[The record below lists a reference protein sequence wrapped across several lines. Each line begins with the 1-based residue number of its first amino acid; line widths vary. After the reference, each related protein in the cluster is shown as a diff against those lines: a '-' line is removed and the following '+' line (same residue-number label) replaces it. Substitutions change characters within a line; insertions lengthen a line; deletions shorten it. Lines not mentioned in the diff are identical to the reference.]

1 MTEERSKADRTR
13 RPQRPDPRSALL
25 VVVCAIAVVVLGLAW
40 SLASP
45 AGGSPDDDF
54 HLASIWCATGDTGV
68 CRRTGV
74 EVRPRVE
81 RVLVLP
87 ALGPGLVC
95 FALQPERSAACQDE
109 APHDGGLE
117 PSRAND
123 GLYPGGFY
131 RFMSLF
137 ATRNVDR
144 SVLVMRMVS
153 WALSIALLLVAW
165 LLARPALRA
174 PLALAA
180 LTSLVPLGVY
190 LFASNNPSGVAVA
203 GIAAYWV
210 TALTFLEGEG
220 ERSTAR
226 KLALVGVMLA
236 GVVVALVSRSDA
248 GLYVAVASV
257 AAWLSAGGHR
267 VAFRRRS
274 LVLAAI
280 ACVGIAATLAGRE
293 NEHWAGE
300 LGTNEQ
306 QARTAAV
313 FEAILDL
320 PNRALG
326 ALGLGPL
333 GALDT
338 PMPAI
343 VAALM
348 LLAFGGALLVGVA
361 AATREKWLA
370 LAAVSGVL
378 VALPVL
384 VVSAGENVQPRYLLP
399 LLPVLL
405 GTALVSRPVDPPVRF
420 GRGQALLLVSAV
432 VVAHGAALHRTIR
445 RYVTGVDQGGP
456 DLGASVEWWWGRG
469 PGPTA
474 TWVLGALAFA
484 VVGACVYRLL
494 VTSKEEPASGS
505 RSTALR

>member
-1 MTEERSKADRTR
+1 MTEERSNADR

-25 VVVCAIAVVVLGLAW
+25 VVVCAIALVVVGLAW

-54 HLASIWCATGDTGV
+54 HLASIWCATGDSGV

-74 EVRPRVE
+74 EVEEGIE

-87 ALGPGLVC
+87 SLGPGLVC
-95 FALQPERSAACQDE
+95 FALDPERSAACQDE
-109 APHDGGLE
+109 AAHDGGLE

-123 GLYPGGFY
+123 GLYPRGFY
-131 RFMSLF
+131 ALMSLF

-153 WALSIALLLVAW
+153 WVLSLALLLSAW

-174 PLALAA
+174 PFALAA
-180 LTSLVPLGVY
+180 LTTLVPLGVY

-210 TALTFLEGEG
+210 AALTFLEGG
-220 ERSTAR
+220 VGGSTAR
-226 KLALVGVMLA
+226 KLAVVGVMLA

-248 GLYVAVASV
+248 GLYLAVASV
-257 AAWLSAGGHR
+257 AAWLSVGGHR
-267 VAFRRRS
+267 MAFRRRS

-280 ACVGIAATLAGRE
+280 VSLGIAATLAGRQSQR
-293 NEHWAGE
+293 WAGE

-338 PMPAI
+338 PMPTI

-378 VALPVL
+378 VGLPVL
-384 VVSAGENVQPRYLLP
+384 VVSSGENVQPRYLLP
-399 LLPVLL
+399 LLPVLM
-405 GTALVSRPVDPPVRF
+405 GTALVSRPLDPPVRF
-420 GRGQALLLVSAV
+420 GRGQALLLVSTV

-469 PGPTA
+469 PGPMA
-474 TWVLGALAFA
+474 TWLLGALAFA

-494 VTSKEEPASGS
+494 VAGKAEEPVSGTA
-505 RSTALR
+505 STALK

>member
-1 MTEERSKADRTR
+1 MTEERSKADRVR

-25 VVVCAIAVVVLGLAW
+25 LVVCAIAVVVLGLAW

-74 EVRPRVE
+74 EVRARVE

-109 APHDGGLE
+109 APHEGGLE

-153 WALSIALLLVAW
+153 WVLSLALLLSAW

-210 TALTFLEGEG
+210 AALTFLEGG

-348 LLAFGGALLVGVA
+348 LLAFGGALLIGVA

-370 LAAVSGVL
+370 LAAVSGIL

-399 LLPVLL
+399 LLPVLM

-456 DLGASVEWWWGRG
+456 GRGAAGAGWWGGG
-469 PGPTA
+469 P
-474 TWVLGALAFA
+474 
-484 VVGACVYRLL
+484 
-494 VTSKEEPASGS
+494 VTGKEAPPSGS
-505 RSTALR
+505 ASTALR